1 MVLAGAVVVAIGL
14 GAAAAIFAG
23 QASEQAAQARAEANR
38 ATVRELSNAADL
50 NLPVDPERSILLAL
64 EATRLAGG
72 ENGDALPEAV
82 EALHRAVQAS
92 RVVAVMTGLGG
103 EMVGGALSPDGS
115 TAASLD
121 VNGILQAWSVETG
134 ELIATVEIGPA
145 QPTKTTGLAFS
156 PDGTQLAVP
165 SATEIKIFDVGTW
178 SEVASWEAHDQA
190 ITAVIFSPDGSQLA
204 SAGLDEFVR
213 IWDAATHDPVTTIVV
228 SAEPDESGLAEVL
241 SLAYMPDGRRI
252 VAGLLDDRPDHVG
265 SAQIFEVATGELRMQ
280 LAQGSPIAS
289 VAVSPDGSRIATGD
303 WDTLTRVWDTASGD
317 RLYTLYTHR
326 SLVNGVAIDASGTRL
341 ATASSDGTARIVDLE
356 TGREQAVIAG
366 HQTALFAVAFSSDGS
381 RLLTTSGDAT
391 ARTWDVSASSGG
403 EWAVLPMPD
412 RVFRVAYSPDGSLM
426 ATGTTSGDVAV
437 WNVETGERLFQER
450 VDGLMSGLTFSAD
463 SDTLFEGR
471 TVFDGRAG
479 SFIVRDARSGAVR
492 SETEVPLEFGDMAI
506 SPDERIAVFLSPGTA
521 TTWDLESGSRI
532 AEVGEFEGELT
543 GVDFS
548 PDGSLLAISAQAGSA
563 SVFAMP
569 SGELQYELLGHTG
582 PVRDV
587 RFSPDGTLLVTG
599 SNDGTARVWSAA
611 DGALLHTLTGHTG
624 PVYSLD
630 FNPDG
635 SLLATGSI
643 DATVKLWSSADFG
656 ANPLTLGGHRAGIYD
671 VQFSPDG
678 RRLITGS
685 RDLTARIF
693 AIDIDDLI
701 EIAESRVTRPL
712 NDAECQRYLHLPA
725 CPADSS

>member
-1 MVLAGAVVVAIGL
+1 VVLGVAVVLAIGL
-14 GAAAAIFAG
+14 GAAAALFAG

-38 ATVRELSNAADL
+38 ATVRELANAADL
-50 NLPVDPERSILLAL
+50 SLTIDPERSILLAL
-64 EATRLAGG
+64 KATRLGGG
-72 ENGDALPEAV
+72 EDGKPLLEAQ

-92 RVVAVMTGLGG
+92 RVVAVMRGRGG
-103 EMVGGALSPDGS
+103 EMVGGALSPDGR
-115 TAASLD
+115 TAVSLD
-121 VNGILQAWSVETG
+121 VNGILQAWTVETG
-134 ELIATVEIGPA
+134 KLIATVEIGPA
-145 QPTKTTGLAFS
+145 QPSKTTSLAFS
-156 PDGTQLAVP
+156 PDGTRLAVP
-165 SATEIKIFDVGTW
+165 SETQIKIFDVATW
-178 SEVASWEAHDQA
+178 SEVASWEAQDQA

-213 IWDAATHDPVTTIVV
+213 IWDAATYDPVANIVV
-228 SAEPDESGLAEVL
+228 SSEPDESGLREVL

-252 VAGLLDDRPDHVG
+252 VAGLLDDRPGHGG
-265 SAQIFEVATGELRMQ
+265 SAQIFDVATGDLLMQ
-280 LAQGSPIAS
+280 LAEGSAIAS

-303 WDTLTRVWDTASGD
+303 WDTLTRVWDTATGD

-326 SLVNGVAIDASGTRL
+326 SLVYAVAIDASGTRL
-341 ATASSDGTARIVDLE
+341 ATASADGTARIVDLE
-356 TGREQAVIAG
+356 TGREQVVIAG
-366 HQTALFAVAFSSDGS
+366 HQTGVFGVAFSTDAT

-391 ARTWDVSASSGG
+391 ARIWDISASSGG
-403 EWAVLPMPD
+403 EWAVLPAPD
-412 RVFRVAYSPDGSLM
+412 RVFRVAYSPDGRLM

-437 WNVETGERLFQER
+437 WDVETGKALFEER
-450 VDGLMSGLTFSAD
+450 VDGVMSGLAFSA
-463 SDTLFEGR
+463 SSGTLFEGR

-479 SFIVRDARSGAVR
+479 SFIVRDARSGVVR
-492 SETEVPLEFGDMAI
+492 SETEVPLEFGNMAI
-506 SPDERIAVFLSPGTA
+506 SPDERMAAFLSPGMA
-521 TTWDLESGSRI
+521 TIWDLESRTQI
-532 AEVGEFEGELT
+532 AEIGKFEGELT

-563 SVFAMP
+563 SVFSLP
-569 SGELQYELLGHTG
+569 GGELQFELVGHAG

-587 RFSPDGTLLVTG
+587 RFSPDGTLLVTS

-611 DGALLHTLTGHTG
+611 DGSLLHTLTGHTG
-624 PVYSLD
+624 PVYGLD

-635 SLLATGSI
+635 SLLATAST
-643 DATVKLWSSADFG
+643 DATIKLWSTADFG

-678 RRLITGS
+678 RRLISGS
-685 RDLTARIF
+685 RDLTARVF

-725 CPADSS
+725 CPAESS